1 MKLADILAK
10 VAKGDALTD
19 EERKLLVSDEE
30 LAKFHCPE
38 PVKWRSEDAD
48 GSDEDEEPFDDEEV

>member
-19 EERKLLVSDEE
+19 EERKAYAAEE
-30 LAKFHCPE
+30 AKE
-38 PVKWRSEDAD
+38 A
-48 GSDEDEEPFDDEEV
+48 DDE